1 MADVF
6 PKLPNISVGAD
17 IYNKL
22 AIIKFDS
29 SVNNTS

>member
-6 PKLPNISVGAD
+6 PKFGNISVGTD
-17 IYNKL
+17 IYYKS
-22 AIIKFDS
+22 AIIKFVS